1 MECYRDF
8 AYVYD
13 MFMDQVPYEDWLR
26 RYIEIFEEYHVPD
39 GAIVLDMCC
48 GTGRM
53 TRLLSAK
60 GYDCIGI
67 DCSEDML
74 EVARE
79 YEEEEDCTSDGSNSI
94 PYNDNSSH
102 DSNNAS
108 CSDCSRVRSILYL
121 CQDMREF
128 ELYGTVAA
136 AVCTCDSINYLLD
149 DNDVIH
155 FFKLMNNYLDPGAP
169 FIFDFNTSEKYESI
183 GDSTIAENRE
193 EASFIWENYYDADSH
208 INEYDL
214 TLFVREDL
222 LGVEAKDDI
231 LKFDER
237 NQLDS
242 LDKEDTNDYCAY
254 TSLSRTNLNNKCEYR
269 YNRYIETHTQRG
281 YSKREMREFIAQ
293 SGLVLNRFE
302 DLEDGRILAI
312 CHEQGK

>member
-1 MECYRDF
+1 MDCYRDF

-13 MFMDQVPYEDWLR
+13 MFMDQIPYEDWFEK
-26 RYIEIFEEYHVPD
+26 YMEIFEEYHVTD

-48 GTGRM
+48 GTGTM
-53 TRLLSAK
+53 TRLLSDR

-67 DCSEDML
+67 DGSEDML

-79 YEEEEDCTSDGSNSI
+79 YEEEEDCIG
-94 PYNDNSSH
+94 NDSCNVSGNDSSH
-102 DSNNAS
+102 DRN
-108 CSDCSRVRSILYL
+108 ILYL

-136 AVCTCDSINYLLD
+136 AVCTCDSINYLLED
-149 DNDVIH
+149 SDVIH

-169 FIFDFNTSEKYESI
+169 FVFDFNTPDKYESI

-193 EASFIWENYYDADSH
+193 EASFIWDNYYDADSH

-222 LGVEAKDDI
+222 LGAEAKDDI
-231 LKFDER
+231 LKYDER
-237 NQLDS
+237 NHSDS
-242 LDKEDTNDYCAY
+242 LDKEDTNDYRAY
-254 TSLSRTNLNNKCEYR
+254 TNLSRTNLNNKCEYR
-269 YNRYIETHTQRG
+269 YNRYTETHTQRG
-281 YSKREMREFIAQ
+281 YSEREMREFIAK

-312 CHEQGK
+312 CHEQGKRP